1 MIEFRSKHSK
11 STAPGGY
18 GSIDRK
24 GYRRIS
30 VNNKLVRE
38 HILVWR
44 HFKGTIPKG
53 MEIHHKDGDKL
64 NNEIDNLELIDSLS
78 HRHLH
83 AGYET
88 RADGLYKRCFE
99 CREVKLVSQYTPRKI
114 GVEPKCK
121 KCRVIEVQRWYQA
134 RKADLVGQNKRDIK
148 CTDFF

>member
-1 MIEFRSKHSK
+1 MIEFRSKRSP

-30 VNNKLVRE
+30 VNNRIIRE
-38 HILVWR
+38 HILVWQ
-44 HFKGTIPKG
+44 HYNGPIPAG

-83 AGYET
+83 AGYEM
-88 RADGLYKRCFE
+88 RGGELHKLCPG
-99 CREVKLVSQYTPRKI
+99 CSEVKSVFQYTPRKN
-114 GVEPKCK
+114 GVSTKCK
-121 KCRVIEVQRWYQA
+121 SCRVIEVRRWYY
-134 RKADLVGQNKRDIK
+134 RTKNGRPTPIGQ
-148 CTDFF
+148 

>member
-1 MIEFRSKHSK
+1 MIEFRSKRIK
-11 STAPGGY
+11 SSAPGEY

-44 HFKGTIPKG
+44 HFKGDIPKG
-53 MEIHHKDGDKL
+53 MEIHHRDGDKL

-88 RADGLYKRCFE
+88 RNGLLHKRCFE
-99 CREVKLVSQYTPRKI
+99 CREVKPISQYTPRKI

-121 KCRVIEVQRWYQA
+121 VCRANAARLLYQA
-134 RKADLVGQNKRDIK
+134 KRAADPISPIEKVTI
-148 CTDFF
+148 